1 MDWHYFCVSSNLSA
15 ENKTQMWI
23 PESFAHGYVLL
34 TDAAEVLYKPTDYWS
49 PEHERCIA
57 WNDASLVINW
67 PIHEKP
73 VLSRKDA
80 QGKLFA
86 ETEPFS

>member
-23 PESFAHGYVLL
+23 PESFAHGYIVL

-57 WNDASLVINW
+57 WNDENLAITRF
-67 PIHEKP
+67 IHGKT
-73 VLSRKDA
+73 VLSMKDA
-80 QGKLFA
+80 QRKLFA
-86 ETEPFS
+86 ETELFS